1 MTPPH
6 DPRAAHDAGDAR
18 DAFDARQVRRAFSR
32 AAGRY
37 DEAAA
42 LQREIEARLL
52 ESLDFWPAKHGDDHP
67 PACVLDLGSGPG
79 RGAAAM
85 RGRWPKARVLAID
98 LALPMLREAR
108 RRERWGPLSRSP
120 LRRGID
126 RLCAD
131 ARALPLADGSVDV
144 LFSNLCLQWIEDL
157 PAVFA
162 GFRRVMRPGGLLM
175 VSTFGP
181 DTLHELRTAFASG
194 DDAPHVSPFASIAE
208 FGDAL
213 VQAGFRDPVLDRD
226 ATVSRHAD
234 LPALVRELR
243 TLGATNALR
252 ARRHT
257 LTGRAR
263 FARAEQAYAA
273 EFGGG
278 GGLPATWETI
288 TAMAW
293 APGHGAPIRHG
304 GAEIASFPAAR
315 IPIRRR

>member
-1 MTPPH
+1 MNRPH
-6 DPRAAHDAGDAR
+6 DPRDT
-18 DAFDARQVRRAFSR
+18 FDARQVQRAFSR
-32 AAGRY
+32 AAEGY

-67 PACVLDLGSGPG
+67 PTCVLDLGSGPG

-108 RRERWGPLSRSP
+108 RRERRGLLGRGLPGLNP
-120 LRRGID
+120 LRKGID
-126 RLCAD
+126 RVVAD

-175 VSTFGP
+175 VSTFGTE
-181 DTLHELRTAFASG
+181 TLHELRAAFAAG
-194 DDAPHVSPFASIAE
+194 DDAPHVSPFASIAQ

-213 VQAGFRDPVLDRD
+213 MHAGFRDPVLDRD
-226 ATVSRHAD
+226 ITVSRHAD
-234 LPALVRELR
+234 LAALVRELR

-257 LTGRAR
+257 LTGKAR
-263 FARAEQAYAA
+263 FARAAQAYAA
-273 EFGGG
+273 EYADPGAGE
-278 GGLPATWETI
+278 GLPATWETI

-293 APGHGAPIRHG
+293 APAHGAPIRHG
-304 GAEIASFPAAR
+304 DAEIASFPAAR

>member
-1 MTPPH
+1 MNVQH
-6 DPRAAHDAGDAR
+6 DPAH
-18 DAFDARQVRRAFSR
+18 AFDARQVRRAFSR
-32 AAGRY
+32 AAGSY

-85 RGRWPKARVLAID
+85 RGRWPKARVVAMD

-108 RRERWGPLSRSP
+108 RRERWNP

-126 RLCAD
+126 RVCAD

-181 DTLHELRTAFASG
+181 DTLHELRAAFAAG

-213 VQAGFRDPVLDRD
+213 MHAGFRDPVLDRD
-226 ATVSRHAD
+226 LTVSRHPD
-234 LPALVRELR
+234 LASLVRELR

-257 LTGRAR
+257 LTGKQR
-263 FARAEQAYAA
+263 FARAAEAYAA
-273 EFGGG
+273 EFGEADGEG
-278 GGLPATWETI
+278 VRGLPATWETI

-293 APGHGAPIRHG
+293 APEPGAPIRHG

>member
-1 MTPPH
+1 MNPS
-6 DPRAAHDAGDAR
+6 GDGR
-18 DAFDARQVRRAFSR
+18 DTFDARQVQRAFSR
-32 AAGRY
+32 AAAGY

-42 LQREIEARLL
+42 LQREVEARLL
-52 ESLDFWPAKHGDDHP
+52 ESLDFWPAKHGEERS
-67 PACVLDLGSGPG
+67 PACAVDLGSGPG

-108 RRERWGPLSRSP
+108 RRERWNP
-120 LRRGID
+120 LRKGID

-181 DTLHELRTAFASG
+181 DTLHELRAAFAAG
-194 DDAPHVSPFASIAE
+194 DDAPHVSPFASIAQ

-213 VQAGFRDPVLDRD
+213 MHAGFRDPVLDRD
-226 ATVSRHAD
+226 ATVSRHED
-234 LPALVRELR
+234 LAALVRELR

-257 LTGRAR
+257 LTGKAR
-263 FARAEQAYAA
+263 FARAAQAYAA
-273 EFGGG
+273 EFGDAGG
-278 GGLPATWETI
+278 ALPATWETI

-293 APGHGAPIRHG
+293 APEHGAPIRHG
-304 GAEIASFPAAR
+304 DAEIASFPVAR